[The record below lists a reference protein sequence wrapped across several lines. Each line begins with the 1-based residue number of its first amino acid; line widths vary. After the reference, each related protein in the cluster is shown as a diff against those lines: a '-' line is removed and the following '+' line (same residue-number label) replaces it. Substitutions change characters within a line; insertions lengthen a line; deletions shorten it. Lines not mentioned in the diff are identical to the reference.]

1 MDIFKDLRSKNNN
14 YSEDIEVNKFTQ
26 SISDKKIKVIKES
39 SKKYDKDVIKS
50 FKSIFE
56 LILSIKDVNYTLLEN
71 KELDKYVIDK
81 KLELCSIIDTEYP
94 NYNFNKR
101 ILSKSLICNNL
112 QNKNGNI
119 LSLILFYN
127 EYYKIN
133 LIIYNKS
140 TNKFYKTGL
149 KNYNNDELYSYS
161 YIYISYH
168 NKKWTILDDMNGDEH
183 GYSDI
188 NELHT
193 IINIDL
199 KNNFIYNNY
208 LKAFSNYKLPEL
220 IKISEECSMNIL
232 KENGKK
238 KSKNM
243 TRRNKN

>member
-1 MDIFKDLRSKNNN
+1 MEIFKDLRSKNNN
-14 YSEDIEVNKFTQ
+14 YSEKIELNNFTQ
-26 SISDKKIKVIKES
+26 CIPDKKVKVLKES
-39 SKKYDKDVIKS
+39 SDKYNDDNIKL

-56 LILSIKDVNYTLLEN
+56 LILSIKDINYTLLEN

-81 KLELCSIIDTEYP
+81 KLELCSIVDNEYP

-149 KNYNNDELYSYS
+149 KNYKN
-161 YIYISYH
+161 IYISYN
-168 NKKWTILDDMNGDEH
+168 NKKWLMMNDINDTNN
-183 GYSDI
+183 YSDI
-188 NELHT
+188 NELNT

-199 KNNFIYNNY
+199 KKNFIYNNY
-208 LKAFSNYKLPEL
+208 LKAISNYKLPDL
-220 IKISEECSMNIL
+220 IKISEECNINIL
-232 KENGKK
+232 KDNNKK
-238 KSKNM
+238 KSKKELYDEINLI
-243 TRRNKN
+243 KL

>member
-1 MDIFKDLRSKNNN
+1 MEIFKDLRSKNNN
-14 YSEDIEVNKFTQ
+14 YSEKIELNNFTQ
-26 SISDKKIKVIKES
+26 CIPDKKVKVLKES
-39 SKKYDKDVIKS
+39 SDKYNDDNIKL

-56 LILSIKDVNYTLLEN
+56 LILSIKDINYTLLEN

-81 KLELCSIIDTEYP
+81 KLELCSIVDNEYP

-133 LIIYNKS
+133 LIIYNKL

-149 KNYNNDELYSYS
+149 KNYKN
-161 YIYISYH
+161 IYISYN
-168 NKKWTILDDMNGDEH
+168 NKKWLMMNDINDTNN
-183 GYSDI
+183 YSDI
-188 NELHT
+188 NELNT

-208 LKAFSNYKLPEL
+208 LKAISNYKLPDL
-220 IKISEECSMNIL
+220 IKISEECNINIL
-232 KENGKK
+232 KDNNKK
-238 KSKNM
+238 KSKKELYDEINLI
-243 TRRNKN
+243 KL

>member
-1 MDIFKDLRSKNNN
+1 MEIFKDLRSKNNN
-14 YSEDIEVNKFTQ
+14 YSEKIELNNFTQ
-26 SISDKKIKVIKES
+26 CIPDKKVKVLKEPSDKYNDDNIKL
-39 SKKYDKDVIKS
+39 

-56 LILSIKDVNYTLLEN
+56 LILSIKDINYTLLEN

-81 KLELCSIIDTEYP
+81 KLELCSIVDNEYP

-149 KNYNNDELYSYS
+149 KNYKN
-161 YIYISYH
+161 IYISYN
-168 NKKWTILDDMNGDEH
+168 NKKWLMMNDINDTNN
-183 GYSDI
+183 YSDI
-188 NELHT
+188 NELNT

-199 KNNFIYNNY
+199 KKNFIYNNY
-208 LKAFSNYKLPEL
+208 LKAISNYKLPDL
-220 IKISEECSMNIL
+220 IKISEECNINIL
-232 KENGKK
+232 KDNNKK
-238 KSKNM
+238 KSKKELYDEINLI
-243 TRRNKN
+243 KL